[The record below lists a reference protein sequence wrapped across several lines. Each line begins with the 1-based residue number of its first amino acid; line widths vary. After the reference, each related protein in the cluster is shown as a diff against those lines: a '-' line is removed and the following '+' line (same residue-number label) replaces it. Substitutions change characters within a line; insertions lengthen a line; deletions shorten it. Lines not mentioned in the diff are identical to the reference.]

1 MALFGWD
8 STRVGGG
15 PPAATAKPKIVLVP
29 PGCGLST
36 FVEYV
41 ENPWHPGG
49 NRHGI
54 RDADAILRTIHDP
67 QSGTNLVDAMGY
79 YAQKV
84 GGDDQ
89 LDKWHRLCFRAL
101 IKSQQAAPADA
112 CGVILCGCM
121 VGEQAELVQ
130 RGFDCFIGD
139 GDIQSLTTG
148 KAEAGVRKL
157 RPEEVAVVLPDA
169 NDAARRGPPGE
180 RVDEAHA
187 RCCVSNY
194 AALAERY
201 PTQVRRERDLSFLLR

>member
-41 ENPWHPGG
+41 ENPWHAGG

-84 GGDDQ
+84 GGEDQ

-101 IKSQQAAPADA
+101 IKHQQQAAPADA
-112 CGVILCGCM
+112 CGVILCG
-121 VGEQAELVQ
+121 ADLAQ

-180 RVDEAHA
+180 RVDAAHA
-187 RCCVSNY
+187 KRCVANY

>member
-1 MALFGWD
+1 MALFGWG

-54 RDADAILRTIHDP
+54 RAADTILRTIHDP

-84 GGDDQ
+84 GGEDQ

-101 IKSQQAAPADA
+101 IKSQQAAPDA
-112 CGVILCGCM
+112 CSVILCGCM

-187 RCCVSNY
+187 RRCASNY

-201 PTQVRRERDLSFLLR
+201 PQVRRERDLAFLLR